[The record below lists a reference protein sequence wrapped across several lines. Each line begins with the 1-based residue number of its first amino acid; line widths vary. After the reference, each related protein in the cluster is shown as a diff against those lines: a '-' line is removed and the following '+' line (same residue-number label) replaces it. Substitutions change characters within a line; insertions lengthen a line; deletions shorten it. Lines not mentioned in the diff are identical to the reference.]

1 MLYNM
6 AASQWVNL
14 IKAAC
19 TMWKSRRCG
28 CPCSF
33 SVRDCTKN
41 CQWLLTLALH
51 FKRLPIF
58 SVPNSVRILHR
69 VTGRPHQSLTR
80 SAQILLLSCC
90 LLTCLMF
97 STSVLNILIHLDL
110 IHEALLFYAISVPYS
125 NHCVDCLQQCKP
137 GTCHRMANFRK
148 LNVGNMA
155 A

>member
-1 MLYNM
+1 MLGNM
-6 AASQWVNL
+6 AASQWVNF

-19 TMWKSRRCG
+19 TIWMSRRCG

-58 SVPNSVRILHR
+58 SVPNSVRTLHR
-69 VTGRPHQSLTR
+69 VTGRPHQSLSR

-90 LLTCLMF
+90 LLTCIVL
-97 STSVLNILIHLDL
+97 SAIVLNTLIYLDL
-110 IHEALLFYAISVPYS
+110 IHEALASYTIPAPCSDHRI
-125 NHCVDCLQQCKP
+125 DCLQQCKP
-137 GTCHRMANFRK
+137 GTQHGWQLFEY
-148 LNVGNMA
+148 
-155 A
+155 